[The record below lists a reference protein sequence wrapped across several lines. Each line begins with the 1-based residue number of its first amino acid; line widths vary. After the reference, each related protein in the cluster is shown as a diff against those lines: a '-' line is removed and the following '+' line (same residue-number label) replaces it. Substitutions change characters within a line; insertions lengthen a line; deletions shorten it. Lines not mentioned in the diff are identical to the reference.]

1 MGWVMPRPALAPVIE
16 GKHNIGKRK
25 QKIKKVTLSGVG
37 FEPTPPLGDQ
47 NTRSHCVL
55 NGKVFNNLESGAL
68 DRSAI
73 LTTVGKLHYIITAVL
88 FL

>member
-1 MGWVMPRPALAPVIE
+1 MGRVMPRPALAPVLE

-25 QKIKKVTLSGVG
+25 QTLKKITLSEVG

-55 NGKVFNNLESGAL
+55 NGKVFYNLESGAL

-73 LTTVGKLHYIITAVL
+73 LTAVGKPHYNITAVL
-88 FL
+88 FP